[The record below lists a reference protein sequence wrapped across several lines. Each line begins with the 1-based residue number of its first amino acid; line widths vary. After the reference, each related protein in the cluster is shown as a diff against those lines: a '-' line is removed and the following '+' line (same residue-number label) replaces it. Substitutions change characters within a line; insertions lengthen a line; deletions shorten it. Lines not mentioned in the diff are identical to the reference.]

1 MSQPMPALAPAYPA
15 TPAVARINASPLLDG
30 WSSLSPVALP
40 VLAPSPASPRGSAR
54 VSLVEALLPRHR
66 LPARAA

>member
-15 TPAVARINASPLLDG
+15 TPAVARLNASHPLDG

-40 VLAPSPASPRGSAR
+40 VLAPLPAPGRRGWPRLVSALIPRLQSPRA
-54 VSLVEALLPRHR
+54 
-66 LPARAA
+66 